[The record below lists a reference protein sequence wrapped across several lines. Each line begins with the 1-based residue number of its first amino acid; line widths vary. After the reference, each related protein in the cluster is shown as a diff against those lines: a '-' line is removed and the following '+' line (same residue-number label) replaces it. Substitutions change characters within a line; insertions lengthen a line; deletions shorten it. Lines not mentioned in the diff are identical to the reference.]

1 MPSTRQGLMDYCL
14 RKLGHPVIEINID
27 EDQLED
33 RINEAIEFYREFH
46 YDASEAVY
54 LAKKFT
60 SSQLTLTGNAA
71 SFINGEAIT
80 GSTSAAY
87 TQVHSGN
94 TSTVVNVWK
103 TNGSFQVGETVTGA
117 RSGATSTVVS
127 FSAGS
132 ADNQYFSLP
141 DEVHGVTRILPLSN
155 KTSGVNMFDIRYQL
169 FLNDIQSLLNLDII
183 YYSQIKTQI
192 NLINDLLTGQ
202 KPIRFNRHTNR
213 LYVDL
218 GWTTDLNIGDHIII
232 EGFKFLNPNEFTDV
246 YNDTFLKDYATALI
260 KQQWGTNLKK
270 FEGVQL
276 PGGVTL
282 NGQKIYDEATE
293 EIKALREEIRRTWE
307 LPVDMFV
314 G

>member
-1 MPSTRQGLMDYCL
+1 MPSNRQGLMDYCL
-14 RKLGHPVIEINID
+14 RRLGHPVIEINID

-33 RINEAIEFYREFH
+33 RINEAIEYYREFH
-46 YDASEAVY
+46 YDSSEFVY
-54 LAKKFT
+54 QAKQLT
-60 SSQLTLTGNAA
+60 ASQLTLAGNAT
-71 SFINGEAIT
+71 SFINGETIT
-80 GSTSAAY
+80 GATSSAS
-87 TQVHSGN
+87 TQVHSNN
-94 TSTVVNVWK
+94 TATIINVWK
-103 TNGSFQVGETVTGA
+103 TSGTFQVGETVTGA
-117 RSGATSTVVS
+117 KSGATSTVTT

-132 ADNQYFSLP
+132 ADNQYFSLT
-141 DEVHGVTRILPLSN
+141 DELHGVTRILPLTN
-155 KTSGVNMFDIRYQL
+155 KTSGIDMFDIRYQL

-192 NLINDLLTGQ
+192 NLINDMLTGQ
-202 KPIRFNRHTNR
+202 KPVRFNRHTNR

-218 GWTTDLNIGDHIII
+218 SWSTDLSIGDYVII
-232 EGFKFLNPNEFTDV
+232 EGFKFLDPNVFTDV
-246 YNDTFLKDYATALI
+246 YNDTFLKEYATALI

-282 NGQKIYDEATE
+282 NGQKIFDEATE